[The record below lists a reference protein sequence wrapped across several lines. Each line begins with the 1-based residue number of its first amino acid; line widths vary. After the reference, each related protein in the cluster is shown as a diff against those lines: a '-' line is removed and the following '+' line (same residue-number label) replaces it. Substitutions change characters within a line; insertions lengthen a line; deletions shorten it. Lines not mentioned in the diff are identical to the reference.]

1 MIRQGKY
8 TKKVSPVRKAKRT
21 TRRHWRWFSKMSKK
35 KKIAV
40 IAAPII
46 LFLALT
52 PLFTYAFYYNDIA
65 DQERLMNRNNTG
77 IVLTDKNGKVFYET
91 GRAEHRKLTPLS
103 GISDNVEHALV
114 AAEDKDFY
122 KHQGFSVPG
131 IVRSLYGNILAGG
144 VTGGGSTLTQQL
156 AKNTLLTTK
165 QTFLRKYQELTISI
179 AIEQRYSKDQILEMY
194 LNSAFFGGNIFGI
207 EDASQA
213 YFGKSAKDLDLA
225 QSSMLIGILPSPN
238 NYSPTL
244 GNPAYATERQGT
256 VLSRMV
262 TNGYITE
269 AQKTAAQAEVLAYQP
284 MTNSANNDA
293 PHFTQMVL
301 DELYKKYGEDNVAR
315 SGYQVKTTLDLT
327 LQKQLTDNIANH
339 MSYIQRNGGSNAG
352 GIAIDPT
359 TGEVRALVGSADWN
373 NVDWGKVNM
382 VTTAR
387 QPGSSFK
394 PIYYSRGLADNTI
407 TPATILQDVATDFG
421 GYSPQNASRTF
432 SGNVSVRNALAR
444 SLNIPAVKVMQKVGI
459 QTAIG
464 QAKQMGITTID
475 SNKNYGLALAL
486 GSAEVP
492 LMQMTNAYAA
502 FANQGQQ
509 FDTTIIKQV
518 NDKYDNNIFK
528 ANEKA
533 KTVISKEGAYLISDI
548 LSDNNARAPIF
559 GSSLTVSGKTAA
571 VKTGT
576 TDNQRDAWTIG
587 YTPQLA
593 VGVWVGNND
602 NRTMLNGGSGMAGPI
617 WVNTMKQGLQGIVD
631 TKFPMPS
638 GIVQR
643 AVCSSNGGLA
653 SGSGNGTYNEYFLAW
668 GLPTIT
674 CTPVVEPPKKQEET
688 PPPSTPTPE
697 TPTTPTTP
705 TTPVDPGTTPTG
717 PGAGGTTP
725 TTPIVPNVTH

>member
-40 IAAPII
+40 IAAPVI

-91 GRAEHRKLTPLS
+91 GRAEHRKMIPLS
-103 GISDNVEHALV
+103 EISDNVEHALV

-122 KHQGFSVPG
+122 KHDGFSVTG
-131 IVRSLYGNILAGG
+131 IFRSLYGNLLAGQ

-207 EDASQA
+207 EDAAQA

-244 GNPAYATERQGT
+244 GNIEYATERQNT

-269 AQKTAAQAEVLAYQP
+269 AEKATTKAEVLAYQP
-284 MTNSANNDA
+284 MTDTANNNA

-339 MSYIQRNGGSNAG
+339 MNYIQRNGGSNAG
-352 GIAIDPT
+352 GIAVDPT

-373 NVDWGKVNM
+373 NTDWGKVNM
-382 VTTAR
+382 ATTAR

-394 PIYYSRGLADNTI
+394 PIYYSRGLVDNII
-407 TPATILQDVATDFG
+407 TPATILQDVKTDFG

-444 SLNIPAVKVMQKVGI
+444 SLNIPAVKVLQKVGI
-459 QTAIG
+459 DTAIE
-464 QAKQMGITTID
+464 QAKTMGITTID

-486 GSAEVP
+486 GTAEVP

-509 FDTTIIKQV
+509 YDTTIIKQV

-548 LSDNNARAPIF
+548 LSDNSARAPIF

-576 TDNQRDAWTIG
+576 TDDQRDAWTIG

-602 NRTMLNGGSGMAGPI
+602 NHAMLNGGSGMAGPI
-617 WVNTMKQGLQGIVD
+617 WVNTMKQGLQGVAD
-631 TKFPMPS
+631 TKFPAPS
-638 GIVQR
+638 GVVQR
-643 AVCSSNGGLA
+643 AVCYSNGGLA
-653 SGSGNGTYNEYFLAW
+653 SSSGNGTYNEYFLAW
-668 GLPTIT
+668 GLPTAT
-674 CTPVVEPPKKQEET
+674 CTPVAPPKKEEEKPKEEEPTTET
-688 PPPSTPTPE
+688 PV

-705 TTPVDPGTTPTG
+705 TTPIDPGTG
-717 PGAGGTTP
+717 GGGTTP
-725 TTPIVPNVTH
+725 TTPVIPPINP